1 MKERKKSTNA
11 VARSFL
17 GLFFFFTL
25 RHFVCTAHK
34 RKHKPIPPPP
44 VREQMKSEKSE
55 MGRKKKKKRR
65 TTHRNKRDARKKK
78 KRSGVEGRRA
88 GHKSKIERKLNN
100 NKECGAPHAGNGQGE
115 KMLSRAIRKIKGL
128 YPVSDSYRKKRHI
141 IAKRLCSARM
151 GKHSAEM
158 PHDQSGGPASPS
170 QTSLK
175 HSRIQS
181 RRTRY

>member
-55 MGRKKKKKRR
+55 MGRKKKKETDNAPEQARR
-65 TTHRNKRDARKKK
+65 KEKKK
-78 KRSGVEGRRA
+78 TERCGRKEGRTQVENR
-88 GHKSKIERKLNN
+88 E
-100 NKECGAPHAGNGQGE
+100 E
-115 KMLSRAIRKIKGL
+115 IK
-128 YPVSDSYRKKRHI
+128 
-141 IAKRLCSARM
+141 
-151 GKHSAEM
+151 
-158 PHDQSGGPASPS
+158 Q
-170 QTSLK
+170 Q
-175 HSRIQS
+175 
-181 RRTRY
+181 